1 MLVQYTHNDRQ
12 EAGPGVPK
20 HPLAAR
26 SSIALN
32 CVP

>member
-1 MLVQYTHNDRQ
+1 MLVQYIHNGWQ

-26 SSIALN
+26 IPLR
-32 CVP
+32 